1 MASYDAEAQEALYAN
16 LRTLLP
22 EATLVFLNEAFEDEG
37 IFDQHFEIQQGRLVG
52 AEGTRATSDS
62 DVGADL
68 ARKVEALSATPMF
81 SGLKRKQLRLLAFG
95 ARWYSAEPETYVFH
109 KNDDPTDGAY
119 MIIQG
124 EADLLL
130 PQNNGAPRLIAT
142 IGPGALVG
150 ELGLI
155 RDEPRALDMQAKSD
169 LTCLRIG
176 KEEFMA
182 VVENDAATAFRL
194 LQVVAGYVNT

>member
-1 MASYDAEAQEALYAN
+1 
-16 LRTLLP
+16 
-22 EATLVFLNEAFEDEG
+22 
-37 IFDQHFEIQQGRLVG
+37 
-52 AEGTRATSDS
+52 
-62 DVGADL
+62 
-68 ARKVEALSATPMF
+68 
-81 SGLKRKQLRLLAFG
+81 
-95 ARWYSAEPETYVFH
+95 
-109 KNDDPTDGAY
+109 

-130 PQNNGAPRLIAT
+130 PQDNGAPRLIAT